1 MQWYRKFNKVHFV
14 LHSFTFLLY
23 TLKAFTAASGKF
35 TITKY
40 MLDISK
46 KTKRGSRGFFI
57 LSHLQEAGHGAQTE
71 TKIDEMWQLSHGRE
85 NEHRLREDTTTETT
99 QESKQL

>member
-1 MQWYRKFNKVHFV
+1 
-14 LHSFTFLLY
+14 
-23 TLKAFTAASGKF
+23 
-35 TITKY
+35 

-71 TKIDEMWQLSHGRE
+71 TKIDEM
-85 NEHRLREDTTTETT
+85 
-99 QESKQL
+99 